1 LLQLRST
8 YASLFVIIFF
18 FLEADTEGL
27 LELLT
32 VFGLLCFDYDFDFDL
47 DLDLD
52 FLIILF
58 YGSLLRVS
66 L

>member
-1 LLQLRST
+1 LLQLWST

-18 FLEADTEGL
+18 FLEADAEGL

-32 VFGLLCFDYDFDFDL
+32 VFGLLCFDFDFDL